1 LADVAII
8 TSDNPRSEKPLTI
21 IEEVAR
27 GARGAAPVTE
37 PDRGEAIRRAL
48 VMAREGDVVLIA
60 GKGHETGQ
68 DFGDYV
74 EPFDD
79 VEVAR
84 LALTG
89 WRPGPRRGEA
99 P

>member
-1 LADVAII
+1 M
-8 TSDNPRSEKPLTI
+8 
-21 IEEVAR
+21 IEV
-27 GARGAAPVTE
+27 
-37 PDRGEAIRRAL
+37 DRGEAIRRAL
-48 VMAREGDVVLIA
+48 AMAREGDVVLIA

-84 LALTG
+84 LALTS
-89 WRPGPRRGEA
+89 WRPGPGQGGA